1 MSYACKVIRL
11 VSLQRGVL
19 KVEQK
24 MLGIQC
30 GNYSVRGTMSPDGAY
45 VVCGSETGELL
56 FWKDGQPLPAPMH
69 VRLAGPLMDVVWSDL
84 HHLVACCAM
93 DENALP
99 LLAFVGEGSKE
110 KSGTLAKGKETGKE
124 GKESKETTLAVSTIS
139 TSLEGDHRRPELCI
153 LNFDA
158 LQVG

>member
-1 MSYACKVIRL
+1 
-11 VSLQRGVL
+11 
-19 KVEQK
+19 

-30 GNYSVRGTMSPDGAY
+30 SNYSVRGTMSPDGAY

-56 FWKDGQPLPAPMH
+56 FWKDGQPLPAPIQ
-69 VRLAGPLMDVVWSDL
+69 VRLAGPLMDVVWSDR

-110 KSGTLAKGKETGKE
+110 KTDKLAKSKES
-124 GKESKETTLAVSTIS
+124 GKESMETTLAMSTIS
-139 TSLEGDHRRPELCI
+139 TSLEGDHRRPVLST
-153 LNFDA
+153 LNLDVCRWA
-158 LQVG
+158 DHWINANDNARSAITVEEKKRMKET